1 MAPLLQQAASA
12 VLGGVATPFSYAAGT
27 FGPAKNSKLE
37 ARPAAFNPAAAVA
50 AAMGAGG
57 GSAGVGAGAGASP
70 SPAVVAASAS
80 EPIKLYSTQY
90 YTTCAIGGIAAC
102 GSTHMAVTP
111 LDVVKCNS

>member
-12 VLGGVATPFSYAAGT
+12 FLGGVATPFSYAAGT
-27 FGPAKNSKLE
+27 FAPAKKQQKK
-37 ARPAAFNPAAAVA
+37 PAAAAAYNPAAAVA
-50 AAMGAGG
+50 AAMGPAG
-57 GSAGVGAGAGASP
+57 AAAAAAGAGP
-70 SPAVVAASAS
+70 VVAAAPA

>member
-12 VLGGVATPFSYAAGT
+12 VLGGVVTPFSYAAGT
-27 FGPAKNSKLE
+27 FEKKNASGKLE
-37 ARPAAFNPAAAVA
+37 ARAAAFNPAAAVA
-50 AAMGAGG
+50 AAMGGAAPAGG
-57 GSAGVGAGAGASP
+57 ANGAPVIAA
-70 SPAVVAASAS
+70 PA